1 MNIFNKITN
10 FLKGSVSEAK
20 KVNWPSKKEVLKYT
34 LVVLGLS
41 VIMAMF
47 LGGTDLVFTKLLN
60 KVILQQ

>member
-10 FLKGSVSEAK
+10 FLRGSVSEAK
-20 KVNWPSKKEVLKYT
+20 KVNWPSKQEVLKYT

-41 VIMAMF
+41 VVLAMF
-47 LGGTDLVFTKLLN
+47 LGGADLVFTKFLN